1 MKRAELFKL
10 AEEVFT
16 ECLTTLKNKNH
27 DYAVGDNV
35 EEDALKNFKLVEYL
49 TITDSPTGI
58 LVRMCDKISRLAN
71 VYKGG
76 NKVQESCEDTIKD
89 LINYSLILLATIKE
103 NGNV

>member
-1 MKRAELFKL
+1 MKNTELFTL
-10 AEEVFT
+10 AEKTFN
-16 ECLTTLKNKNH
+16 ECLETLKNKNH
-27 DYAVGDNV
+27 DYAVGENQ

-49 TITDSPTGI
+49 KITDSPTGI
-58 LVRMCDKISRLAN
+58 LVRMCDKVSRLAN

-76 NKVQESCEDTIKD
+76 NKVKESYEDTIKD